1 MFAGSRG
8 HAQNGT
14 NSLQQLYLGGSSLNC
29 DFPERRLSR
38 YVFMIRSPIT
48 HYVCSDYVSIRIRN
62 HNDHNHDCQPS
73 HSKIKRNPTT
83 IVEKL
88 RLQLRKPSV
97 QTPQAKGENA
107 CHIMEPTKQRLQS
120 SSVCRFSVVFVV
132 FPDSFPNFTRT
143 YLLTYKALTMCL
155 LFLRNCKHKNTA
167 LY

>member
-1 MFAGSRG
+1 
-8 HAQNGT
+8 
-14 NSLQQLYLGGSSLNC
+14 
-29 DFPERRLSR
+29 
-38 YVFMIRSPIT
+38 MIRSPMT

-62 HNDHNHDCQPS
+62 HNHDCQPS
-73 HSKIKRNPTT
+73 HREIKRNPTT

>member
-1 MFAGSRG
+1 M
-8 HAQNGT
+8 
-14 NSLQQLYLGGSSLNC
+14 
-29 DFPERRLSR
+29 
-38 YVFMIRSPIT
+38 T

-62 HNDHNHDCQPS
+62 HNHDCQPS
-73 HSKIKRNPTT
+73 HSEIKRNPTT

-97 QTPQAKGENA
+97 QTPQAKGESA

-143 YLLTYKALTMCL
+143 YLLTYLQNPDNVLTVSKKLSAQKHSLVLRPSINALGSYPGGGGGEGTPL
-155 LFLRNCKHKNTA
+155 
-167 LY
+167 

>member
-1 MFAGSRG
+1 MPKM
-8 HAQNGT
+8 AQIRYN
-14 NSLQQLYLGGSSLNC
+14 NLILGEAPWTATL
-29 DFPERRLSR
+29 PERRLSW
-38 YVFMIRSPIT
+38 YVFMIRPPMT
-48 HYVCSDYVSIRIRN
+48 HYECSDYVSIRIRN
-62 HNDHNHDCQPS
+62 HNHDCQPS
-73 HSKIKRNPTT
+73 HSEIKRNPTT

-155 LFLRNCKHKNTA
+155 LFLRNCKHKNIA
-167 LY
+167 LYWDHQLMH

>member
-1 MFAGSRG
+1 MPKM
-8 HAQNGT
+8 AQIRYN
-14 NSLQQLYLGGSSLNC
+14 NFILGEAPWTAT
-29 DFPERRLSR
+29 FPERRLSR
-38 YVFMIRSPIT
+38 YVFMIRSPMT

-62 HNDHNHDCQPS
+62 HNHDCQPS
-73 HSKIKRNPTT
+73 HSEIKRNPTT

-167 LY
+167 LYWDHQLMH